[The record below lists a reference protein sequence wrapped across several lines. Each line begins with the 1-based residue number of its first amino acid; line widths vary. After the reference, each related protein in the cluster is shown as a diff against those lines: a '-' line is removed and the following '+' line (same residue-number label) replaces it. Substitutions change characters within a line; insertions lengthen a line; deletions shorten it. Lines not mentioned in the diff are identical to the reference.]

1 MVIDVHTS
9 DARTIENEKVSGYD
23 ILAPSRHHHMN
34 ETEALAPSLP
44 ETGALAPSLPETGT
58 LALSLMDYC
67 AFLTKN
73 NHHEDRTNDHWNH

>member
-34 ETEALAPSLP
+34 ETEALALSYELNR
-44 ETGALAPSLPETGT
+44 LAYYHCRKGQI
-58 LALSLMDYC
+58 
-67 AFLTKN
+67 
-73 NHHEDRTNDHWNH
+73 WV

>member
-34 ETEALAPSLP
+34 ETGALAPSLP
-44 ETGALAPSLPETGT
+44 ETGALALSYELNR
-58 LALSLMDYC
+58 LAYYHC
-67 AFLTKN
+67 RKGQI
-73 NHHEDRTNDHWNH
+73 RV

>member
-58 LALSLMDYC
+58 LALSYELNRLAYYHC
-67 AFLTKN
+67 RKGQI
-73 NHHEDRTNDHWNH
+73 RV